1 MNENENNNIEK
12 AKINLNIENENN
24 EVEFQRYITNA
35 NDFEKIFLKLF
46 CGYRETQKEKENAI
60 SKEYITTYY
69 IDENARICNEACA
82 SYLYNE
88 VYTLINHLTTTSNLS
103 EKDIKNAFRDLVER
117 AKPYAPYKILAQ
129 KMSKGGVETIL
140 GGNTDE
146 QFGKVVLIGLGGVY
160 VEVFKDTALR
170 LCPITRYDAEAMIS
184 QLKAKD
190 LITHNGKAT
199 SMLVNLLIKF
209 SKLFENSK
217 VKEIDLNPVFVRED
231 SYEVVDIRMIV

>member
-1 MNENENNNIEK
+1 MLLEYFK
-12 AKINLNIENENN
+12 AKALLDKFGIKSVDAAYVSTEEEAI
-24 EVEFQRYITNA
+24 
-35 NDFEKIFLKLF
+35 DFADGDRIVLK
-46 CGYRETQKEKENAI
+46 AI
-60 SKEYITTYY
+60 SDKAIHKSK
-69 IDENARICNEACA
+69 AG
-82 SYLYNE
+82 L
-88 VYTLINHLTTTSNLS
+88 VMLNLES

-160 VEVFKDTALR
+160 VEVFKDTAWR